1 MPRFEESVF
10 INCPFDVGYDPILQA
25 IIFCIVY
32 LGFEPRLSR
41 EVDNGAQARL
51 ETIQRLIASSKYS
64 IHDLSRC
71 EAANLGEIS
80 RMNMPFELG
89 IDFGCRRFG
98 SPEQASKAF
107 LILEEQSYRYL
118 RALSDLG
125 GSDIQYHGADY
136 RKAVAKVR
144 NWLVQT
150 CGARRSEGPS
160 GILARYADFQGWHY
174 DLQLQNGFSEDD
186 IREYP
191 TMELLAAMQ
200 EWKQLGSPS

>member
-1 MPRFEESVF
+1 VPAFDESVF
-10 INCPFDVGYDPILQA
+10 INCPFDGDYDPILQA
-25 IIFCIVY
+25 IIFCLVH
-32 LGFEPRLSR
+32 LGFEPRLAR

-51 ETIQRLIASSKYS
+51 ETIQTLVASSKYS

-71 EAANLGEIS
+71 VATAAGEMS

-98 SPEQASKAF
+98 SAEQRTKAF
-107 LILEEQSYRYL
+107 LILEEQNYRYL

-136 RKAVAKVR
+136 RKAVTKVR

-150 CGARRSEGPS
+150 CGAENAEGPT
-160 GILARYADFQGWHY
+160 GILGKYTDFQGWHFNR
-174 DLQLQNGFSEDD
+174 QLSNGFSEDD

-200 EWKQLGSPS
+200 EWKRLGQPT